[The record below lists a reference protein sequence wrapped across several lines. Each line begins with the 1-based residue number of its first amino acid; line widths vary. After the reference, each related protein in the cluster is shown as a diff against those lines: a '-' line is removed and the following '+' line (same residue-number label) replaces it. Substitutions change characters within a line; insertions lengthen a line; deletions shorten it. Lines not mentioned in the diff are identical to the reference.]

1 MDADLILHG
10 ASEILTCRGPAPRR
24 GAAQADAGA
33 IRDASIASFAGRIVF
48 VGEARHCRE
57 AVEPVSGAIHVD
69 ARGCTILPGFVD
81 AHTHVVYAGD
91 RRDELR
97 RRLAGATYAEIAAGG
112 GGILSTVEA
121 TRRASVE
128 ALVAESRPRLDEML
142 RNGTTTCE
150 VKSGYALTVEGE
162 LAMLRAIDALARSHP
177 LDIVPTFMGAHEIPR
192 EYRGSRR
199 DEYVRLVIDDM
210 IPAVARDG
218 LASWCDVFCETGVFT
233 VEESRA
239 ILEAGR
245 TAGLGARIHADELA
259 SSGGAALAASLRA
272 RSADHLVHVS
282 VEDARAMA
290 AAGTVATL
298 LPTAAFYLKLGRF
311 APARMLIEEG
321 VAVALGSDMNPG
333 GGFSPSMP
341 FAIALACFGMGLTL
355 EEALVGAT
363 INAAWSLDCA
373 GRAGSLE
380 VGKPLDAVVVSG
392 AAVELLRVGAGAIR
406 TVFKN
411 GRAVSSTIPAPVAPA
426 EACR

>member
-1 MDADLILHG
+1 MHADLILHD
-10 ASEILTCRGPAPRR
+10 ADEILTCRGPAPRR
-24 GAAQADAGA
+24 GAEQADAGSL
-33 IRDASIASFAGRIVF
+33 RSASIAADAGRIVF
-48 VGEARHCRE
+48 VGDARQCRE
-57 AVEPVSGAIHVD
+57 VVEPSSGAVHVD
-69 ARGCTILPGFVD
+69 ARGCTIVPGFVD
-81 AHTHVVYAGD
+81 AHTHAVYAGD
-91 RRDELR
+91 RRGELR
-97 RRLAGATYAEIAAGG
+97 RRLQGASYAEIAADG

-121 TRRASVE
+121 TRRAPVDV
-128 ALVAESRPRLDEML
+128 LVAESRPRLDEML

-162 LAMLRAIDALARSHP
+162 LAMLRAIGTLAASHP
-177 LDIVPTFMGAHEIPR
+177 LDVIPTFMGAHEIPR
-192 EYRGSRR
+192 EYRGARR
-199 DEYVRLVIDDM
+199 DAYVRLVVEEM
-210 IPAVARDG
+210 IPAVAREG

-282 VEDARAMA
+282 VEDARALQ

-321 VAVALGSDMNPG
+321 VAVALGSDVNPG

-355 EEALVGAT
+355 EEGLVAAT